1 MKRKNLSIQA
11 YETLKEKILTN
22 EYKPGEKIVELE
34 LSEKLNMSRTPIRS
48 ALAMLENDKLI
59 TNNSRNETVVSKL
72 SLDTFL
78 EIYDVY
84 ENLEMLAV
92 KLASQKR
99 TSEDL
104 LLLDEIKSYR
114 NELMEAETFDF
125 YEFLNID
132 REFHKSLWN
141 MSKNKMLVSELERL
155 NEIYKRYIYYISIDQ
170 MDQRAIT
177 VVDEHISILEAIY
190 KRNME
195 EAQLLIQLHLR
206 FIRENTILYFAKLK
220 DERPDEIT
228 I

>member
-114 NELMEAETFDF
+114 KELMETETFDF

-155 NEIYKRYIYYISIDQ
+155 NEIYKRYIYYINIDQ